1 MKRNLIAAAL
11 LLLGSNVVLAD
22 NNWAF
27 DDAYWKQQE
36 TIQSVQSA
44 QAGETAGR
52 YDLVD
57 RYNP

>member
-1 MKRNLIAAAL
+1 MKRTLIAAAL
-11 LLLGSNVVLAD
+11 LALGSNVALAD

-36 TIQSVQSA
+36 SIQSVQSA
-44 QAGETAGR
+44 QAGDAAGR